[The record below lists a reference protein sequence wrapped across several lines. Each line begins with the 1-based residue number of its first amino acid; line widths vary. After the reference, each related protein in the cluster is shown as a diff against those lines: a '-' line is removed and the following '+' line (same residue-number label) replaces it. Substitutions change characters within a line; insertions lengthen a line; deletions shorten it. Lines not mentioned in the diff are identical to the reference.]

1 MILKFS
7 KSQVIT
13 KKKKGKKCLKYNNFF
28 SIWTNNGIGNQFMH
42 LYIYGIN
49 KLSDGKKKKTDFECK
64 VEN

>member
-13 KKKKGKKCLKYNNFF
+13 KKKKGKQCLKYNNFF

-42 LYIYGIN
+42 LYIYMESKN
-49 KLSDGKKKKTDFECK
+49 LVMEKKKTDFECK